1 MTETKSLTSYFDES
15 VWSSSKIIKLDDIRN
30 WAKGQ
35 HLKDDAQLT
44 DKEWDVL
51 MTRAIPQIYECID
64 KEVVSKEFVEAFP
77 FEVYRDLGTKDILL
91 NYRPVA
97 IDNTWNFL
105 FRAHC
110 DVGAVL
116 EILENFEITIENFY
130 KYNRLNEDTR
140 ILLSNYVKEHNL
152 PIIMKNKEWMRHYNI
167 CLAKD
172 VIKKDEEAES
182 EEVKKEPEKPRIDPN
197 LKMKVESVMDIV
209 GIAAEFDWEGV
220 FDLEKKQG
228 FFDEV
233 DCTELEE
240 KRRAIE
246 EFRDK
251 TLENIIHFVLNCE
264 REGHKERFE
273 EFWHSLRVEYYD
285 GKVILRYQPI
295 VYDNY
300 D

>member
-1 MTETKSLTSYFDES
+1 MTETKSLTSFFDES
-15 VWSSSKIIKLDDIRN
+15 VWSSSKIIKLDDIRS
-30 WAKGQ
+30 WVKGN
-35 HLKDDAQLT
+35 HIKEDAQLT
-44 DKEWDVL
+44 NEEWDVL

-64 KEVVSKEFVEAFP
+64 REVVSKEFVEAFP
-77 FEVYRDLGTKDILL
+77 FEVYRDLGTKDILI

-130 KYNRLNEDTR
+130 KYNKLNEDTKT
-140 ILLSNYVKEHNL
+140 LLSNYVKEHNL

-182 EEVKKEPEKPRIDPN
+182 EEVKKEPEKPRIDPS
-197 LKMKVESVMDIV
+197 LKMKVESVMDLV

-240 KRRAIE
+240 KRCAIE
-246 EFRDK
+246 QFREK

>member
-130 KYNRLNEDTR
+130 KYNRLNEETR
-140 ILLSNYVKEHNL
+140 TLLSNYVKEHNL

-182 EEVKKEPEKPRIDPN
+182 EEVKKEPEKPRIDPS

-240 KRRAIE
+240 KRCAIE

>member
-1 MTETKSLTSYFDES
+1 MTETKSLTSHFDES
-15 VWSSSKIIKLDDIRN
+15 VWSSSKIIKLDDIRS
-30 WAKGQ
+30 WAKGN

-44 DKEWDVL
+44 DKEWEVL

-64 KEVVSKEFVEAFP
+64 REVVSKELVEAFP
-77 FEVYRDLGTKDILL
+77 FEVYRDLGTKDILI

-97 IDNTWNFL
+97 IDNSWNFL

-130 KYNRLNEDTR
+130 KYNKLNEDTKT
-140 ILLSNYVKEHNL
+140 LLSNYAKERSL

-182 EEVKKEPEKPRIDPN
+182 EEVKKEPEKPRIDSS
-197 LKMKVESVMDIV
+197 LKMKVESVMDLV

-240 KRRAIE
+240 KRCAIE

-264 REGHKERFE
+264 RECHKERFE

>member
-1 MTETKSLTSYFDES
+1 MTETKSLVSFYDES
-15 VWSSSKIIKLDDIRN
+15 IWSCSKIIKFDDILR
-30 WAKGQ
+30 WRKEH
-35 HLKDDAQLT
+35 HLKENAQLT
-44 DKEWDVL
+44 DKEWES
-51 MTRAIPQIYECID
+51 MFKSAIPELYELID
-64 KEVVSKEFVEAFP
+64 REVVDKEFVDAYP
-77 FEVYRDLGTKDILL
+77 FEVYRDLSSKDVLI
-91 NYRPVA
+91 NYRPTA
-97 IDNTWNFL
+97 INNDWSFL
-105 FRAHC
+105 FRAKSA
-110 DVGAVL
+110 DWAVAY
-116 EILENFEITIENFY
+116 IMENYEITLQNFY
-130 KYNRLNEDTR
+130 KFNQLNEDTR
-140 ILLSNYVKEHNL
+140 NLFINYSLDKRL

-172 VIKKDEEAES
+172 VIKKDEEAKS

-197 LKMKVESVMDIV
+197 LKMKVESVMDLV

-240 KRRAIE
+240 KRCAIE
-246 EFRDK
+246 QFREK

>member
-30 WAKGQ
+30 WAKVQ

-130 KYNRLNEDTR
+130 KYNRLNEETR
-140 ILLSNYVKEHNL
+140 TLLSNYVKEHNL

-182 EEVKKEPEKPRIDPN
+182 EEVKKEPEKPKIDPN

-240 KRRAIE
+240 KRCAIE
-246 EFRDK
+246 QFREK

>member
-64 KEVVSKEFVEAFP
+64 REVVSKEFVEAFP
-77 FEVYRDLGTKDILL
+77 FEVYRDLGTKDILI

-130 KYNRLNEDTR
+130 KYNRLNEETR
-140 ILLSNYVKEHNL
+140 TLLSNYVKEHNL

-182 EEVKKEPEKPRIDPN
+182 EEVKKEPEKPKIDPN

-233 DCTELEE
+233 DCTEFEE
-240 KRRAIE
+240 KRCAIE

>member
-15 VWSSSKIIKLDDIRN
+15 VWSSSKIIKLDDIRR
-30 WAKGQ
+30 WAKE
-35 HLKDDAQLT
+35 HHIKEDAQLT
-44 DKEWDVL
+44 DEEWDVL

-64 KEVVSKEFVEAFP
+64 REVVSKEFVEAFP
-77 FEVYRDLGTKDILL
+77 FEVYRDLGTKDIVI
-91 NYRPVA
+91 NYRPNA
-97 IDNTWNFL
+97 INDNWHFL

-110 DVGAVL
+110 ADGAVL
-116 EILENFEITIENFY
+116 EILQNFEITIENFY
-130 KYNRLNEDTR
+130 KFNQLNEDTR
-140 ILLSNYVKEHNL
+140 NLFIDYAMVNKL
-152 PIIMKNKEWMRHYNI
+152 PIIMKNKEWLRHYNI

-182 EEVKKEPEKPRIDPN
+182 EEEKKEPEKPRIDPN
-197 LKMKVESVMDIV
+197 LKMKVESVMDLV

-240 KRRAIE
+240 KRCAIE
-246 EFRDK
+246 QFREK

-285 GKVILRYQPI
+285 GRVILRYQPI

>member
-15 VWSSSKIIKLDDIRN
+15 VWSSSKIIKLDDIRS
-30 WAKGQ
+30 WAKE
-35 HLKDDAQLT
+35 HHIKEDAQLT
-44 DKEWDVL
+44 DEEWDVL

-64 KEVVSKEFVEAFP
+64 REVVSKEFVEAFP
-77 FEVYRDLGTKDILL
+77 FEVYRDLGTKDILI

-97 IDNTWNFL
+97 IDNSWNFL

-110 DVGAVL
+110 ADGAVL
-116 EILENFEITIENFY
+116 EILQNFEITIENFY
-130 KYNRLNEDTR
+130 KFNQLNEDTR
-140 ILLSNYVKEHNL
+140 NLFIDYAMVNKL
-152 PIIMKNKEWMRHYNI
+152 PIIMKNKEWLRHYNI

-182 EEVKKEPEKPRIDPN
+182 EEEKKEPEKPRIDPN
-197 LKMKVESVMDIV
+197 LKMKVESVMDLV

-240 KRRAIE
+240 KRCAIE
-246 EFRDK
+246 QFREK

-285 GKVILRYQPI
+285 GRVILRYQPI

>member
-1 MTETKSLTSYFDES
+1 MTEMKSLTSYFDES
-15 VWSSSKIIKLDDIRN
+15 IWSASKMIKLDDIRS
-30 WAKGQ
+30 WAKRH

-44 DKEWDVL
+44 DKEWNEIMVS
-51 MTRAIPQIYECID
+51 AIPQIYECID

-77 FEVYRDLGTKDILL
+77 FEVYRDLGTKDILI

-97 IDNTWNFL
+97 INNNWNFL

-110 DVGAVL
+110 DVGAVI

-130 KYNRLNEDTR
+130 KYNKLNEDTR
-140 ILLSNYVKEHNL
+140 TLLSNYTKEHSL

-172 VIKKDEEAES
+172 VIKKDEETVAAE
-182 EEVKKEPEKPRIDPN
+182 EKKEPEKPRIDPN
-197 LKMKVESVMDIV
+197 LKMKVESVLDIV
-209 GIAAEFDWEGV
+209 GIAAEFDWEEV
-220 FDLEKKQG
+220 FDLERKQG
-228 FFDEV
+228 YFDDV
-233 DCTELEE
+233 DCTDLEE
-240 KRRAIE
+240 KRFVIQ

-251 TLENIIHFVLNCE
+251 SLQNIIHFVLNCE
-264 REGHKERFE
+264 REGHKDRFE

-285 GKVILRYQPI
+285 GKVMLRYQPI

>member
-1 MTETKSLTSYFDES
+1 
-15 VWSSSKIIKLDDIRN
+15 
-30 WAKGQ
+30 
-35 HLKDDAQLT
+35 
-44 DKEWDVL
+44 
-51 MTRAIPQIYECID
+51 
-64 KEVVSKEFVEAFP
+64 
-77 FEVYRDLGTKDILL
+77 
-91 NYRPVA
+91 
-97 IDNTWNFL
+97 
-105 FRAHC
+105 
-110 DVGAVL
+110 
-116 EILENFEITIENFY
+116 
-130 KYNRLNEDTR
+130 LNEDTR
-140 ILLSNYVKEHNL
+140 TLLANYAKENNL

-182 EEVKKEPEKPRIDPN
+182 EEVKKESEKPRIDPS
-197 LKMKVESVMDIV
+197 LTMKVESVMDLV

-240 KRRAIE
+240 KRCAIE
-246 EFRDK
+246 QFRDK

>member
-1 MTETKSLTSYFDES
+1 MTETKSLTSFFDES
-15 VWSSSKIIKLDDIRN
+15 IWSSSKIIKLDDIRS
-30 WAKGQ
+30 WAKG
-35 HLKDDAQLT
+35 HHIKDDAQLT
-44 DKEWDVL
+44 DEEWEKIMASAL
-51 MTRAIPQIYECID
+51 PQIYECID
-64 KEVVSKEFVEAFP
+64 REVVSKEFVEAFP
-77 FEVYRDLGTKDILL
+77 FEVYRDLGTKDILI
-91 NYRPVA
+91 NYRPIA
-97 IDNTWNFL
+97 INNDWHFL

-110 DVGAVL
+110 DVGALL
-116 EILENFEITIENFY
+116 ELLENFEITIENFY
-130 KYNRLNEDTR
+130 KYNKLNEDTR
-140 ILLSNYVKEHNL
+140 TLLANYAKENNL

-182 EEVKKEPEKPRIDPN
+182 EEVKKEPEKPRIDPS
-197 LKMKVESVMDIV
+197 LTMKVESVMDIV

-240 KRRAIE
+240 KRCAIE
-246 EFRDK
+246 QFRDK